1 MSQVLVTESYLED
14 IADAIREKN
23 GTETTYK
30 PSQMA
35 AAIEDIVTADD
46 IESATGISF

>member
-1 MSQVLVTESYLED
+1 MGKVLVTESYLED

-23 GTETTYK
+23 GTENTYN

-35 AAIEDIVTADD
+35 DAIEA
-46 IESATGISF
+46 IETST